1 MQKVQD
7 GFTEKLNGSE
17 RGEKCSTVKLEVRI
31 GMVVAQNGSL
41 MFEDLLLG
49 KNRFYLMH
57 LSHGYNTRRRE
68 LWDFARE
75 KRVIG
80 LDNSGVNGDWPLV
93 RDKAAKNLPNPWPL
107 QFNILCENMH
117 PKSMKEGDIV
127 VVMAGLDYVL
137 GIGVV
142 AGPHRY
148 KREYRSENRFFDHIR
163 PVEWIL
169 DYPFDERCK
178 IPRVYGFNNTLSWVR
193 KDHDQSSRWTL
204 FSRLSFKSKESEKV
218 LSSRQDDADNLRK
231 LAHIQTE
238 LTKETTQRNRYRRS
252 RELVYRLKQL
262 YEYQCQLCSS
272 RSISIPQIPMKNG
285 TNYVEVHHI
294 KGFNEVTDMGI
305 DQETGDYLIDNFK
318 NTITVCVF
326 HHKLL
331 HKHKNEFSYDPDEK
345 IFISRDKRVRIPLA
359 LNKHL

>member
-1 MQKVQD
+1 MKEKV
-7 GFTEKLNGSE
+7 E
-17 RGEKCSTVKLEVRI
+17 I
-31 GMVVAQNGSL
+31 AMVAAQNDSL
-41 MFEDLLLG
+41 EFKDLLWE

-57 LSHGYNTRRRE
+57 LSYGYKTRRRE
-68 LWDFARE
+68 LWNFARE
-75 KRVIG
+75 KRIIG

-93 RDKAAKNLPNPWPL
+93 RDEAAKNLPTPWPL
-107 QFNILCENMH
+107 QFDMLCENMH

-127 VVMAGLDYVL
+127 VVMAGVDYVL

-148 KREYRSENRFFDHIR
+148 KKEYRSENRFFDHIR

-169 DYPFDERCK
+169 DYSFDERRE
-178 IPRVYGFNNTLSWVR
+178 IPRVHGFNNTLSWVK
-193 KDHDQSSRWTL
+193 KDQDQFSRWTL
-204 FSRLSFKSKESEKV
+204 FSKLSFKPKGRGKV
-218 LSSRQDDADNLRK
+218 LSYAQDDADNLMK
-231 LAHIQTE
+231 LANIQTE
-238 LTKETTQRNRYRRS
+238 LAKEKAQLNRYKRS

-262 YEYQCQLCSS
+262 YNYRCQLCSS
-272 RSISIPQIPMKNG
+272 KSISIPQIPMKNG

-318 NTITVCVF
+318 NAITVCVY

-345 IFISRDKRVRIPLA
+345 SFISKDKRVRLPLT